1 MWRGEGGSMRSKSE
15 RVGGERL
22 SGGVSLQERE
32 RQGKREKLSPKTNG
46 GPRSRV
52 HTQTNTHT
60 HTYTHTLVQFCWS
73 VPSGKRCL
81 LILNKNTNIFTYSL
95 LAYMRV
101 AHTHTQS
108 LSSLFHTSTVACGK
122 NRFAVILFGLK
133 GAKIAFSPWPKLPI

>member
-95 LAYMRV
+95 LAYACRT
-101 AHTHTQS
+101 HTHTHNHSAHFSIQAQ
-108 LSSLFHTSTVACGK
+108 LRVE
-122 NRFAVILFGLK
+122 
-133 GAKIAFSPWPKLPI
+133 KIALL